1 MIFFAEGLEERGI
14 GEATDIE
21 PVDAILGGEIWEI
34 VEIEDRSFDESAFGV
49 FGEANF

>member
-21 PVDAILGGEIWEI
+21 PVDAILGREIWEI
-34 VEIEDRSFDESAFGV
+34 VEIEDRSFDENAFGV